1 MDENNNEAKIKKNF
15 FKKYVNFNLIY
26 GLKLFAYT
34 FILSIFFNIMSLP
47 LEGKIILDLTRMLPG
62 PFCSMILSDL
72 GANVIR
78 VEDPHYF
85 YGQPPPFFQKGKYR
99 ESAFNSILNRN
110 KKSITLNLKK
120 EKAHEIFY
128 KIVKDADVVLDT
140 FRPKVTNKLKI
151 DYKTLNKINSSIIC
165 CSLTGYGQYGPYE
178 QIAGHDLNYIG
189 ICGILDLNRERKI
202 YNNENQERRPI
213 NPGVQVADIGGG
225 LVAAIGILGA
235 IIERERNP
243 QRKGQYIDISMTDS
257 VFSFMP
263 LVAAYHFSKDLNEG
277 VETQNPLHGDFPFYN
292 VYKTK
297 DNKFLSLG
305 IIEVKFW
312 RKFCKTLGRNDL
324 ILKQFAQG
332 KEKETVF
339 GEIQNEFLKK
349 SQKEWMDI
357 FKNVDACVMPVK
369 SFAEACEDPQIKARN
384 MVIEIDHPKFG
395 KIQNVASP
403 IKYSRTPLKIKELS
417 PKLGQHTKEIL
428 KNYGYSNEDIREFR
442 KKGII

>member
-1 MDENNNEAKIKKNF
+1 
-15 FKKYVNFNLIY
+15 
-26 GLKLFAYT
+26 
-34 FILSIFFNIMSLP
+34 MSLP
-47 LEGKIILDLTRMLPG
+47 IKGIVILDLTRMLPG

-72 GANVIR
+72 GATVIKI
-78 VEDPHYF
+78 EDPRYF
-85 YGQPPPFFQKGKYR
+85 YGHPPPFFQKGRYR

-120 EKAHEIFY
+120 EKALEIFY
-128 KIVKDADVVLDT
+128 ELVKDADVVLDT
-140 FRPKVTNKLKI
+140 FRPKVTDKLKI
-151 DYKTLNKINSSIIC
+151 DYKTLSTINQSIIC
-165 CSLTGYGQYGPYE
+165 CSITGYGQYGPYE
-178 QIAGHDLNYIG
+178 QIAGHDLNYIA
-189 ICGILDLNRERKI
+189 ICGILDLNKERRLYCNESQERK
-202 YNNENQERRPI
+202 PI

-225 LVAAIGILGA
+225 LVSAIGILGA
-235 IIERERNP
+235 INERDRNP
-243 QRKGQYIDISMTDS
+243 ERKGQYIDVSMTDS

-297 DNKFLSLG
+297 DNKYISMG
-305 IIEVKFW
+305 IVEVKFW
-312 RKFCKTLGRNDL
+312 RILCETLGREDL

-332 KEKETVF
+332 KEREQVF
-339 GEIQNEFLKK
+339 SELKKEFLKK
-349 SQKEWMDI
+349 TQKEWTEI
-357 FKNVDACVMPVK
+357 FKNLDACIMPVK

-384 MVIEIDHPKFG
+384 MVIEMDHPKFG

-403 IKYSRTPLKIKELS
+403 IKYSRTPLKIRGFA

-428 KNYGYSNEDIREFR
+428 KKLNYSDEDIRKFR